1 MPPKVEAGGGAS
13 ATTAGLIAKRNDSL
27 LLQAFLLSQ
36 SSILSGKT
44 SKEKEAQFQ
53 ELILQEQG
61 WQNFKFL
68 RESALFN
75 TALFGRPSLQGNT
88 LLAHNVIKGRV
99 L

>member
-13 ATTAGLIAKRNDSL
+13 ATTAGLSQKRKDS
-27 LLQAFLLSQ
+27 
-36 SSILSGKT
+36 
-44 SKEKEAQFQ
+44 QFQ